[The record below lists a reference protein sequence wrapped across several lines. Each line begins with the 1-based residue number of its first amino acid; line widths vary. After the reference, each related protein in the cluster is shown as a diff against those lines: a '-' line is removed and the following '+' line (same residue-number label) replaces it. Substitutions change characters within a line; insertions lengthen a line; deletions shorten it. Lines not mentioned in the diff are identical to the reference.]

1 MKSLE
6 SAPLSKNERGAIDAA
21 VMLLRERFPVEKVIL
36 YGSKVRGDS
45 NQYSDI
51 DLLLVTSRP
60 LHWREEKT
68 IVEILFDLGMEYDV
82 IFSPLFASSD
92 EWDRG
97 VFREFPIYRE
107 IMEEGAI
114 IS

>member
-6 SAPLSKNERGAIDAA
+6 SAPLSKNEREAIDTA
-21 VMLLRERFPVEKVIL
+21 VMLLRERFPIERVIL

-92 EWDRG
+92 EWGG

-114 IS
+114 IP